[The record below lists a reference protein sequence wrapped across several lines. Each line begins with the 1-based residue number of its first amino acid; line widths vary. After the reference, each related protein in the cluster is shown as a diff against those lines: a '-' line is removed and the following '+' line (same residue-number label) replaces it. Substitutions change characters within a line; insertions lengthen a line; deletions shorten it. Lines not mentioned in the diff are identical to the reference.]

1 MSSLIHEYKISCY
14 EKIKP
19 LDENDTI
26 WLVRDSVSGRQ
37 CVMRRQLL
45 VQKEVYQR
53 LLTLR
58 HAHIVEILDIIPH
71 EGALYVIEEYLTGKL
86 LSTLLSE
93 EKMSRSFILKV
104 GGQLLKALDALHE
117 IQVIHRDVKPENV
130 VVDAAGNCKLMDFDI
145 ARIYVPEKERDTSMK
160 GTRDYAPPEQFGFG
174 QTDERTD
181 IYAFGVTLNVMATG
195 CFPAQKICG
204 GQMGGIVRRCV
215 EFDPGRRFQNV
226 RQIQRRLRLLR
237 WEAPICL
244 TGALFALCVILGLRI
259 GRQHQ
264 ISTFWEK
271 ANAGRNDRIVRL
283 GGQMDDRDLP
293 ALLLVEQEEKAEF
306 AVEEM
311 ALETVTVSA
320 EKTDD
325 RMQLNITGKNREEAV
340 FIFEDMVKES
350 DTWGNNYDVD
360 MRETSPEYEIL
371 LHDMDQSGTADL
383 VISLSRRKQIAEPG
397 NGDEFYLTAYTILW
411 VVYVDGESTFAC
423 SEPLVFSGMPTL
435 TADGILQSDRTWEWI
450 GLKNG
455 IWELY

>member
-1 MSSLIHEYKISCY
+1 MSSLINEYKISCY

-58 HAHIVEILDIIPH
+58 HAHIVEILDVISH
-71 EGALYVIEEYLTGKL
+71 EGVLYVLEEYLTGSL
-86 LSTLLSE
+86 LSTLLAE
-93 EKMSRSFILKV
+93 EKMSRCFIIKV

-117 IQVIHRDVKPENV
+117 IQVIHRDVKPENI
-130 VVDAAGNCKLMDFDI
+130 VVDAEGNCKLIDFDI

-174 QTDERTD
+174 QTDARAD

-237 WEAPICL
+237 WEAPVCL
-244 TGALFALCVILGLRI
+244 AGALLVLCLLLGI
-259 GRQHQ
+259 K
-264 ISTFWEK
+264 ISSWNHTPSFDEI
-271 ANAGRNDRIVRL
+271 ANAESGDRIVRP
-283 GGQMDDRDLP
+283 GGQMKAGELP
-293 ALLLVEQEEKAEF
+293 ALLLSDQEKLAF
-306 AVEEM
+306 DIDQISMSRMRVY
-311 ALETVTVSA
+311 A

-325 RMQLNITGKNREEAV
+325 RLRVEINEKDRDGII
-340 FIFEDMVKES
+340 FSFEDIIK
-350 DTWGNNYDVD
+350 GNDVQGD
-360 MRETSPEYEIL
+360 VYGVNLQETSPVYEIL
-371 LHDMDQSGTADL
+371 LYDMDQNGTDDL
-383 VISLSRRKQIAEPG
+383 VISLSRRKRMTASGDGG
-397 NGDEFYLTAYTILW
+397 NFYLAAYTVLW
-411 VVYVDGESTFAC
+411 VVYWEGEDVFVCT
-423 SEPLVFSGMPTL
+423 EPLVFSGMPTL
-435 TADGILQSDRTWEWI
+435 TADGILQDDSTMEWI